1 MHFLHHQLIMTKS
14 LKMTMDKY
22 SEEQLK
28 LRGDCLK
35 ILLSKYGNIDPLK
48 DKYSS
53 KDIYECADEWVSK
66 GHKISAG
73 ITDYFHAYFS
83 KYEGQESS

>member
-1 MHFLHHQLIMTKS
+1 MKFLRMMMT
-14 LKMTMDKY
+14 DY
-22 SEEQLK
+22 SDEALK
-28 LRGDCLK
+28 LRAECLK

-53 KDIYECADEWVSK
+53 KDIYECADQWVSK
-66 GHKISAG
+66 GHKISGG

-83 KYEGQESS
+83 KHAQQESS

>member
-1 MHFLHHQLIMTKS
+1 MMKS
-14 LKMTMDKY
+14 LRMMMTDLTDA
-22 SEEQLK
+22 ELK
-28 LRGDCLK
+28 LRADCLK

-53 KDIYECADEWVSK
+53 RDIYECADEWVSK
-66 GHKISAG
+66 GHKISGG

-83 KYEGQESS
+83 KHAQQESS

>member
-1 MHFLHHQLIMTKS
+1 MTKF
-14 LKMTMDKY
+14 LRTMMADLTD
-22 SEEQLK
+22 EELK
-28 LRGDCLK
+28 LRANCLK
-35 ILLSKYGNIDPLK
+35 ILLSKYGDIDPLK
-48 DKYSS
+48 DKYSL

-83 KYEGQESS
+83 KHAGQESS

>member
-1 MHFLHHQLIMTKS
+1 MMKFSRMMMADLT
-14 LKMTMDKY
+14 
-22 SEEQLK
+22 EEELK
-28 LRGDCLK
+28 LRANCLK
-35 ILLSKYGNIDPLK
+35 ILLSKYGDIDPLK

-66 GHKISAG
+66 GHKISGG

-83 KYEGQESS
+83 KHARQESS

>member
-1 MHFLHHQLIMTKS
+1 MMKS
-14 LKMTMDKY
+14 LRMMMTDLTDA
-22 SEEQLK
+22 ELK
-28 LRGDCLK
+28 LRADCLK

-53 KDIYECADEWVSK
+53 RDIYECADEWVSK

-83 KYEGQESS
+83 KHAQQETS

>member
-1 MHFLHHQLIMTKS
+1 MMKFLRMMMADLT
-14 LKMTMDKY
+14 DA
-22 SEEQLK
+22 ELK
-28 LRGDCLK
+28 LRADCLK

-53 KDIYECADEWVSK
+53 RDIYECADEWVSK

-83 KYEGQESS
+83 KHARQESS

>member
-1 MHFLHHQLIMTKS
+1 MT
-14 LKMTMDKY
+14 DY
-22 SEEQLK
+22 SDEALK
-28 LRGDCLK
+28 LRAECLK
-35 ILLSKYGNIDPLK
+35 ILLSKYGDIDPLK
-48 DKYSS
+48 DKYSL

-83 KYEGQESS
+83 KHAGQESS

>member
-1 MHFLHHQLIMTKS
+1 MTKFS
-14 LKMTMDKY
+14 RMMMADLT
-22 SEEQLK
+22 EEELK
-28 LRGDCLK
+28 LRANCLK

-53 KDIYECADEWVSK
+53 KDIYECADEWISK

-83 KYEGQESS
+83 KHARQESS

>member
-1 MHFLHHQLIMTKS
+1 MTKF
-14 LKMTMDKY
+14 LRTMMADLT
-22 SEEQLK
+22 EEELK
-28 LRGDCLK
+28 LRANCLK
-35 ILLSKYGNIDPLK
+35 ILLSKYGDIDPLK

-53 KDIYECADEWVSK
+53 KDIYECADEWISK

-83 KYEGQESS
+83 KHAGQESS

>member
-1 MHFLHHQLIMTKS
+1 MMKFS
-14 LKMTMDKY
+14 RTMMADLT
-22 SEEQLK
+22 EEELK
-28 LRGDCLK
+28 LRANCLK
-35 ILLSKYGNIDPLK
+35 ILLSKYGDIDPLK

-83 KYEGQESS
+83 KHAGQESG

>member
-1 MHFLHHQLIMTKS
+1 MMKFLRMMMADLT
-14 LKMTMDKY
+14 D
-22 SEEQLK
+22 EELK
-28 LRGDCLK
+28 LRANCLK
-35 ILLSKYGNIDPLK
+35 ILLSKYGDIDPLK

-53 KDIYECADEWVSK
+53 KDIYECADEWISK

-83 KYEGQESS
+83 KHARQESS

>member
-1 MHFLHHQLIMTKS
+1 MKFLRMMMADLT
-14 LKMTMDKY
+14 
-22 SEEQLK
+22 EEELK
-28 LRGDCLK
+28 LRANCLK
-35 ILLSKYGNIDPLK
+35 ILLSKYGDIDPLK

-53 KDIYECADEWVSK
+53 KDIYECADEWISK

-83 KYEGQESS
+83 KHAGQESS

>member
-1 MHFLHHQLIMTKS
+1 MMKFLRMMMADLT
-14 LKMTMDKY
+14 DA
-22 SEEQLK
+22 ELK
-28 LRGDCLK
+28 LRADCLK

-53 KDIYECADEWVSK
+53 RDIYECADEWISK

-83 KYEGQESS
+83 KHARQESS

>member
-53 KDIYECADEWVSK
+53 RDIYECADEWVSK

-73 ITDYFHAYFS
+73 ITDYFRAYFS
-83 KYEGQESS
+83 KYEGQEGS

>member
-1 MHFLHHQLIMTKS
+1 MMKFLRM
-14 LKMTMDKY
+14 MMDDY
-22 SEEQLK
+22 SDEALK
-28 LRGDCLK
+28 LRAECLK
-35 ILLSKYGNIDPLK
+35 ILLSKYGDIDPLK

-66 GHKISAG
+66 GHKISGG

-83 KYEGQESS
+83 KHAQQESS

>member
-1 MHFLHHQLIMTKS
+1 MKFLRMMMT
-14 LKMTMDKY
+14 DY
-22 SEEQLK
+22 SDEALK
-28 LRGDCLK
+28 LRAECLK

-53 KDIYECADEWVSK
+53 RDIYECADEWVSK

-83 KYEGQESS
+83 KHAQQESS

>member
-1 MHFLHHQLIMTKS
+1 MMKFLRMMMADLT
-14 LKMTMDKY
+14 DA
-22 SEEQLK
+22 ELK
-28 LRGDCLK
+28 LRADCLK
-35 ILLSKYGNIDPLK
+35 ILLHKYGDINPLESKYSL
-48 DKYSS
+48 

-83 KYEGQESS
+83 KHARQESG

>member
-1 MHFLHHQLIMTKS
+1 MMKFSRMMMADLT
-14 LKMTMDKY
+14 
-22 SEEQLK
+22 EEELK
-28 LRGDCLK
+28 LRANCLK

-48 DKYSS
+48 DKYSLR
-53 KDIYECADEWVSK
+53 DIYECADEWISK

-83 KYEGQESS
+83 KHAGQESS

>member
-1 MHFLHHQLIMTKS
+1 MA
-14 LKMTMDKY
+14 DY
-22 SEEQLK
+22 SDEALK
-28 LRGDCLK
+28 LRAECLK
-35 ILLSKYGNIDPLK
+35 ILLSKYGDIDPLK
-48 DKYSS
+48 DKYSL

-83 KYEGQESS
+83 KHAGQESS

>member
-1 MHFLHHQLIMTKS
+1 MMKFLRMMMADLT
-14 LKMTMDKY
+14 DA
-22 SEEQLK
+22 ELK
-28 LRGDCLK
+28 LRADCLK

-53 KDIYECADEWVSK
+53 RDIYECADEWVSK
-66 GHKISAG
+66 GHKISGG

-83 KYEGQESS
+83 KHAQQESS

>member
-1 MHFLHHQLIMTKS
+1 MMKFLRMMMADLT
-14 LKMTMDKY
+14 
-22 SEEQLK
+22 EEELK
-28 LRGDCLK
+28 LRANCLK
-35 ILLSKYGNIDPLK
+35 ILLSKYGDIDPFK

-53 KDIYECADEWVSK
+53 KDIYECADEWISK

-83 KYEGQESS
+83 KHAGQESS

>member
-1 MHFLHHQLIMTKS
+1 MMKS
-14 LKMTMDKY
+14 LRMMMTDLTDA
-22 SEEQLK
+22 ELK
-28 LRGDCLK
+28 LRADCLK

-53 KDIYECADEWVSK
+53 RDIYECADEWVSK

-73 ITDYFHAYFS
+73 ITDYFHAFFS
-83 KYEGQESS
+83 KHAQQESS

>member
-1 MHFLHHQLIMTKS
+1 MMKFLRMMMADLT
-14 LKMTMDKY
+14 D
-22 SEEQLK
+22 EELK
-28 LRGDCLK
+28 LRANCLK
-35 ILLSKYGNIDPLK
+35 ILLSKYGDIDPLK

-53 KDIYECADEWVSK
+53 RDIYECADEWVSK

-83 KYEGQESS
+83 KHAQQESS

>member
-1 MHFLHHQLIMTKS
+1 MMTD
-14 LKMTMDKY
+14 LTDA
-22 SEEQLK
+22 ELK
-28 LRGDCLK
+28 LRADCLK

-53 KDIYECADEWVSK
+53 RDIYEGADEWVAK

-83 KYEGQESS
+83 KHAQQESS

>member
-1 MHFLHHQLIMTKS
+1 MMKS
-14 LKMTMDKY
+14 LRMMMTDLTDA
-22 SEEQLK
+22 ELK
-28 LRGDCLK
+28 LRADCLK

-83 KYEGQESS
+83 KHAQQESS

>member
-1 MHFLHHQLIMTKS
+1 MMKFLRMMMADLT
-14 LKMTMDKY
+14 
-22 SEEQLK
+22 EEELK
-28 LRGDCLK
+28 LRANCLK
-35 ILLSKYGNIDPLK
+35 ILLSKYGDIDPLK

-53 KDIYECADEWVSK
+53 KDIYECADEWISK

-83 KYEGQESS
+83 KHARQESS